1 MSKGQVIVVDD
12 HDTNR
17 LLPGLILRPLGYTV
31 DECDSAAQ
39 ALSLLHHKPCDV
51 LLLDISMPK
60 VSGLELCLQLRADE
74 RYAPMKI
81 IAYTAHAMPEEMA
94 QLQGVGFSRV
104 LLKPIRRHD
113 LLQAMLT

>member
-1 MSKGQVIVVDD
+1 
-12 HDTNR
+12 
-17 LLPGLILRPLGYTV
+17 
-31 DECDSAAQ
+31 
-39 ALSLLHHKPCDV
+39 
-51 LLLDISMPK
+51 
-60 VSGLELCLQLRADE
+60 
-74 RYAPMKI
+74 MKI